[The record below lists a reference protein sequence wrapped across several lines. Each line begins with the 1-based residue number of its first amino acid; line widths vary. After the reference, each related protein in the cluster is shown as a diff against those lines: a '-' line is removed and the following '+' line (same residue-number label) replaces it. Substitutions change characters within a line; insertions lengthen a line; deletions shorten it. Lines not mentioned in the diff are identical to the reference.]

1 MSPAPLLVS
10 DLTKTYEARRVLDG
24 VSLTAAPG
32 TRIGLVGDNGVGKS
46 TLLRLLAGLEH
57 FDSGEISGPSE
68 IGYLHQELPFSA
80 NSTVATVVDDA
91 LADLRTA
98 ETRLTTLAEQL
109 AEHPDDTRLLD
120 DYGQVWEWAQ
130 HHELWDADR
139 RAELVLDGLGLA
151 GVAHDRRLDTLS
163 GGQRSR
169 LGLAALL
176 VRRPATLLLDEPTN
190 HLDDDALAFLEQHL
204 PTLPGAVLLASH
216 DRVFLDAACTDIV
229 DLDPSL
235 GGPTRYGG
243 TFSDYLEAKRAE
255 RARWEQRHR
264 DEQAELAAL
273 RHSVDV
279 TARQVSHHKERGNTS
294 KLAYDYKGARVQKQI
309 SRRVRN
315 AQQRLDELTRTQVRK
330 PPKPLSFSASLTSH
344 AVDGEV
350 VAQLRDTTVPGR
362 LHVTELDIT
371 GADQLLVT
379 GPNGSGKSTLL
390 HLLAGTLLPQQGDL
404 QRRDGLTVRMLEQ
417 DVVFGDDTMTPR
429 RLYDE
434 AVGDHR
440 EAPPLDELGLL
451 SGRDLDRAVG
461 VLSVGQRRRVALARL
476 LARPPHVL
484 LLDEPTNHLSLA
496 LAGELEDA
504 LHSAPG
510 ATVVATHDRWLRR
523 RWDGRALTLRNG
535 HLYPD

>member
-32 TRIGLVGDNGVGKS
+32 TRLGLVGDNGVGKS
-46 TLLRLLAGLEH
+46 TLLRLLAGLEAV
-57 FDSGEISGPSE
+57 DSGEISGPAE

-80 NSTVATVVDDA
+80 KSTVTTVIDDA
-91 LADLRTA
+91 LADLRAA
-98 ETRLTTLAEQL
+98 ETRLSTLAEQL
-109 AEHPDDTRLLD
+109 ADNPHDALLLD
-120 DYGQVWEWAQ
+120 EYGQVWEWAQ

-151 GVAHDRRLDTLS
+151 GVTHDRRLDRLS

-190 HLDDDALAFLEQHL
+190 HLDDDALEFLEQHL
-204 PTLPGAVLLASH
+204 PSLPGAVILASH
-216 DRVFLDAACTDIV
+216 DRVFLDAVCTDIV
-229 DLDPSL
+229 DLDPSVN
-235 GGPTRYGG
+235 GTTRYGG
-243 TFSDYLEAKRAE
+243 TFSDYVEAKRAE

-279 TARQVSHHKERGNTS
+279 TARQVSNNKERGNTS
-294 KLAYDYKGARVQKQI
+294 KLAYDYKGARVQKQV

-330 PPKPLSFSASLTSH
+330 PPKPLSFSASLTSD

-350 VAQLRDTTVPGR
+350 AVQLRDTTVVGR
-362 LHVTELDIT
+362 LHVAELDIA

-379 GPNGSGKSTLL
+379 GPNGAGKSTLL
-390 HLLAGTLLPQQGDL
+390 HLLAGTLPPQRGGL
-404 QRRDGLTVRMLEQ
+404 HRRSGLSVGMLEQ
-417 DVVFGDDTMTPR
+417 DVVFADDTVSPR
-429 RLYDE
+429 HLYAE
-434 AVGDHR
+434 AVADHSD
-440 EAPPLDELGLL
+440 APALHELGLL
-451 SGRDLDRAVG
+451 AGRDLDRPVG

-476 LARPPHVL
+476 LARPPQVL

-523 RWDGRALTLRNG
+523 RWDGRALELRNG
-535 HLYPD
+535 HLHSD